1 MFAVTVFYCTCTIY
15 WGVLMKN
22 WSNTSLCYSDL
33 ENWLKILIIINLV
46 LKLKIKPW
54 KLLELNEFLAKF
66 DLSGMLSLWSATAQ
80 WSLSGRCAL
89 YGLFHST
96 VNYSLWYRMIY
107 TQPVPQLF
115 IQYVQS
121 VYNALLKTVSST
133 HPSNFC
139 FQLLKLARFLFF
151 AISFLPFKAWACFI
165 CVYINFQEYTEVVNT
180 ETLGT
185 LPKHVLTPHEIYVYI
200 LQSRM

>member
-1 MFAVTVFYCTCTIY
+1 
-15 WGVLMKN
+15 MKN

-151 AISFLPFKAWACFI
+151 CYLILTIQSMGLFYLCLHKLPGTHWSCQ
-165 CVYINFQEYTEVVNT
+165 YWNFR
-180 ETLGT
+180 
-185 LPKHVLTPHEIYVYI
+185 HLTKTRFDPSWNLCMYRTKQNV
-200 LQSRM
+200 

>member
-1 MFAVTVFYCTCTIY
+1 MECFHY
-15 WGVLMKN
+15 
-22 WSNTSLCYSDL
+22 D
-33 ENWLKILIIINLV
+33 
-46 LKLKIKPW
+46 PRQ
-54 KLLELNEFLAKF
+54 LNEASV
-66 DLSGMLSLWSATAQ
+66 DVVRCTDSSTRQ
-80 WSLSGRCAL
+80 WIIHYDIGWFTRS
-89 YGLFHST
+89 
-96 VNYSLWYRMIY
+96 
-107 TQPVPQLF
+107 QLF

-165 CVYINFQEYTEVVNT
+165 CVYINFQEHTEVVNT